1 MALACSQPQAAAD
14 AQATSAAEVGAA
26 FDTAVFDSAGV
37 AADSSDASKP
47 QTASPDASPDAGLA
61 DAKAADGKPVT
72 QDAVADSPAA
82 ETSAC
87 AVKPTLESLE
97 KEYFAG
103 SCAFSSCHSAAK
115 HAGELVLEPGLSY
128 ANLIG
133 IPALHPGAV
142 NFVRVDP
149 GKPDDSFLYIKVTQP
164 QAGQGKLMPVGAS
177 EPVDADCGIAAL
189 KAWIAAGAKK

>member
-1 MALACSQPQAAAD
+1 M
-14 AQATSAAEVGAA
+14 
-26 FDTAVFDSAGV
+26 DSNDG
-37 AADSSDASKP
+37 SKP
-47 QTASPDASPDAGLA
+47 QTANPDAALA
-61 DAKAADGKPVT
+61 DSKAPDVSPVS
-72 QDAVADSPAA
+72 QDAVVDSTAPETAA
-82 ETSAC
+82 CT
-87 AVKPTLESLE
+87 VKPTLESLE
-97 KEYFAG
+97 KKYFAG

-142 NFVRVDP
+142 NFVRVEP
-149 GKPDDSFLYIKVTQP
+149 GQPDNSFLYIKVTQP